1 MFPVPNGIEESSH
14 APTNEDEEENIEES
28 NNDIKEPKAKK
39 RKLMNGLELDQYD
52 CKFGVRMDDN
62 DVYML
67 SDESEISSLNSEEV
81 GELRKNYEE
90 VSLNI
95 LDEYLLSFI
104 TLFQFK
110 QAGISSQQQFE
121 RELQVKEL
129 EAQLRMEENK
139 LILLKKTVQNQ
150 KDAEAEA
157 LKKQKI
163 IDAANARHQMNMNA
177 YKPTIAANPSKVNG
191 TTTKSSKGIL

>member
-1 MFPVPNGIEESSH
+1 NGNHHDSEEDLIVADGEVSPSSLRRSTRASALKAQKNLKEGMGMFPVPNGIEESSH

-95 LDEYLLSFI
+95 
-104 TLFQFK
+104 
-110 QAGISSQQQFE
+110 
-121 RELQVKEL
+121 
-129 EAQLRMEENK
+129 
-139 LILLKKTVQNQ
+139 
-150 KDAEAEA
+150 
-157 LKKQKI
+157 
-163 IDAANARHQMNMNA
+163 
-177 YKPTIAANPSKVNG
+177 
-191 TTTKSSKGIL
+191 